1 MRLAQDY
8 HRFSSTP
15 FQPLQGINPMKFFVT
30 IKVAVALLLV
40 SVAMGQ
46 NTPNQT
52 KPIDPANMDLSIK
65 PCDDFFRYAN
75 GTWLKTNPIPAAF
88 DQWGSF
94 NILAD
99 HNSDVL
105 HEILEDEAKD
115 KSALAGSNKRKI
127 GDLYA
132 TGMDSAAIEALG
144 MKPIAG
150 ELDCI
155 GAMKNIQDVQRE
167 IGRLHSMNLNPLF
180 NFDSEQDPKNS
191 IEVIGEIHQGGLGL
205 PERDYYFSEEAR
217 SKRIREEYVKH
228 MTAMFQLIG
237 DDDAKAAASAQ
248 SVMAFETQL
257 AKTSRRL
264 VDLRDPDKN
273 YNKMTQEQLAAL
285 APAFDW
291 KRYFTDLGWSNPGSV
306 DVGQPEFFKEVNVM
320 LETVP
325 VETWKNYLRWRVVSN
340 SANSLSSAFVTENFR
355 FRGTIMTGAKEMQPR
370 WKRIRGVIDG
380 LLGEAIGEVYV
391 AKAFPPEAK
400 ARALELVNNIKLA
413 LREHINTITWMDDAT
428 KQAALKKLDAI
439 IVKIG
444 YPDKWRDYTKLT
456 IDRTSYLENV
466 RHAAQFAVQREID
479 KIGKP
484 VDRTEWGMSPQIV
497 NAYYNPSM
505 NEIVFPAG
513 ILQPPFFDFKADDA
527 VNYGGIGVVIG
538 HEISHGFD
546 DQGSKFDAEG
556 NLKMWWTPETR
567 KKFDERTGMLAH
579 QFDGFV
585 PIDSLHVNGAM
596 TLGENIGDLGGL
608 AISYTALQNTLKGKN
623 VAPIDGFTPAQRFFL
638 SFAQVWRRNVR
649 PERLRMQV
657 KTDVHSPA
665 ELRVNGS
672 LPNLQAFYDAFGCG
686 KDGAMYL
693 APEKRAMIWNLK

>member
-1 MRLAQDY
+1 MGLTQD
-8 HRFSSTP
+8 HNGFLSTP
-15 FQPLQGINPMKFFVT
+15 FPLIQGTNPMKLFAT
-30 IKVAVALLLV
+30 LTVAAALLFV
-40 SVAMGQ
+40 SAAPGQ
-46 NTPNQT
+46 NIQNQT
-52 KPIDPANMDLSIK
+52 KAIDPANLDLSIK
-65 PCDDFFRYAN
+65 PCDDFFHYAN
-75 GTWLKTNPIPAAF
+75 GTWMKKNPIPAAF
-88 DQWGSF
+88 DDWGSF

-105 HEILEDEAKD
+105 HEILEDAAKD
-115 KSALAGSNKRKI
+115 KSARAGSNRQKI
-127 GDLYA
+127 GDFYA

-150 ELDCI
+150 ELDRI
-155 GAMKNIQDVQRE
+155 EAIKNIQDVQGE
-167 IGRLHSMNLNPLF
+167 IDRLHFMNLNPLF
-180 NFDSEQDPKNS
+180 GFGSEQDPKNS

-205 PERDYYFSEEAR
+205 PERDYYFSEDAR

-228 MTAMFQLIG
+228 MTAMFKLIG
-237 DDDAKAAASAQ
+237 DDTIKAAASAQ
-248 SVMAFETQL
+248 SVMTFETQL
-257 AKTSRRL
+257 AKASRKR

-273 YNKMTQEQLAAL
+273 YNKMTQDQLTAL
-285 APAFDW
+285 APVFDW

-306 DVGQPEFFKEVNVM
+306 DVGQPEFLKEVNIM
-320 LETVP
+320 LGTVP
-325 VETWKNYLRWRVVSN
+325 IETWKNYLRWRVVSN
-340 SANSLSSAFVTENFR
+340 SANSLSSAFVAENFH

-370 WKRIRGVIDG
+370 WKRIRGGMDY
-380 LLGEAIGEVYV
+380 LLGEAVGEVYV

-439 IVKIG
+439 VVKIG

-456 IDRTSYLENV
+456 IDRASYLENI
-466 RHAAQFAVQREID
+466 RHAAHFAIQREID

-585 PIDSLHVNGAM
+585 PIDSLHVNGSM

-608 AISYTALQNTLKGKN
+608 AIAYTAMENTLKGKK
-623 VAPIDGFTPAQRFFL
+623 VEPIDGFTPEQRFFL

-657 KTDVHSPA
+657 KTDFHSPA

-686 KDGAMYL
+686 QDGKMYL
-693 APEKRAMIWNLK
+693 APEKRALIWNLK

>member
-1 MRLAQDY
+1 
-8 HRFSSTP
+8 
-15 FQPLQGINPMKFFVT
+15 
-30 IKVAVALLLV
+30 
-40 SVAMGQ
+40 
-46 NTPNQT
+46 
-52 KPIDPANMDLSIK
+52 
-65 PCDDFFRYAN
+65 
-75 GTWLKTNPIPAAF
+75 
-88 DQWGSF
+88 
-94 NILAD
+94 
-99 HNSDVL
+99 
-105 HEILEDEAKD
+105 
-115 KSALAGSNKRKI
+115 
-127 GDLYA
+127 
-132 TGMDSAAIEALG
+132 
-144 MKPIAG
+144 
-150 ELDCI
+150 
-155 GAMKNIQDVQRE
+155 
-167 IGRLHSMNLNPLF
+167 
-180 NFDSEQDPKNS
+180 
-191 IEVIGEIHQGGLGL
+191 
-205 PERDYYFSEEAR
+205 
-217 SKRIREEYVKH
+217 
-228 MTAMFQLIG
+228 MT
-237 DDDAKAAASAQ
+237 
-248 SVMAFETQL
+248 FETQL
-257 AKTSRRL
+257 AKASRKR

-273 YNKMTQEQLAAL
+273 YNKMTQEQLTAL

-306 DVGQPEFFKEVNVM
+306 DVGQPEFLKEVNIM
-320 LETVP
+320 LGTVP
-325 VETWKNYLRWRVVSN
+325 IETWKNYLRWRIVSN
-340 SANSLSSAFVTENFR
+340 SANSLSSAFVAENFH

-370 WKRIRGVIDG
+370 WKRIRGGMDY
-380 LLGEAIGEVYV
+380 LLGEAVGEVYV

-413 LREHINTITWMDDAT
+413 LREHINTITWMDNAT

-439 IVKIG
+439 VVKIG

-466 RHAAQFAVQREID
+466 RHAAHFAMQREID

-513 ILQPPFFDFKADDA
+513 ILQPPFFNFKADDA

-585 PIDSLHVNGAM
+585 PIDSLHVNGSM

-608 AISYTALQNTLKGKN
+608 AIAYTAMENTLKGKK
-623 VAPIDGFTPAQRFFL
+623 VEPIDGFTPEQRFFL

-657 KTDVHSPA
+657 KTDFHSPA

-686 KDGAMYL
+686 QDGKMYL
-693 APEKRAMIWNLK
+693 APEKRALIWNLK

>member
-1 MRLAQDY
+1 MKIYSMVFSIVLFFMIAIEAICQDT
-8 HRFSSTP
+8 TP
-15 FQPLQGINPMKFFVT
+15 QAK
-30 IKVAVALLLV
+30 A
-40 SVAMGQ
+40 
-46 NTPNQT
+46 
-52 KPIDPANMDLSIK
+52 IDPANMDLSIK
-65 PCDDFFRYAN
+65 PCDDFFHYAN
-75 GTWLKTNPIPAAF
+75 GTWLKKNPIPAAF

-94 NILAD
+94 HILDD
-99 HNSDVL
+99 HNSNVL
-105 HEILEDEAKD
+105 HKILEDAAKD
-115 KSALAGSNKRKI
+115 KSASAGSNKQKV
-127 GDLYA
+127 GDFYS

-150 ELDCI
+150 ELDRI
-155 GAMKNIQDVQRE
+155 EAINNIQDVQQE
-167 IGRLHSMNLNPLF
+167 IDRLHSMNLNPLF
-180 NFDSEQDPKNS
+180 GFGSEQDPKNS

-228 MTAMFQLIG
+228 MTAMFHLIS
-237 DDDAKAAASAQ
+237 DDTTKAAASAQ
-248 SVMAFETQL
+248 SVMAFETRL
-257 AKTSRRL
+257 AKASRRL

-285 APAFDW
+285 APAFGW

-306 DVGQPEFFKEVNVM
+306 DVGQPEFFKEVDSM
-320 LETVP
+320 LGTVP
-325 VETWKNYLRWRVVSN
+325 IETWKNYLRWRVVSN
-340 SANSLSSAFVTENFR
+340 SANSLSSAFVAENFH
-355 FRGTIMTGAKEMQPR
+355 FRGMIMTGAKEMQPR

-380 LLGEAIGEVYV
+380 LLGEAVGEVYV

-413 LREHINTITWMDDAT
+413 LREHINAISWMDDAT

-439 IVKIG
+439 GVKIG

-456 IDRTSYLENV
+456 IDQTSYLENV
-466 RHAAQFAVQREID
+466 RHAAQFAMQREIN

-484 VDRTEWGMSPQIV
+484 VDKTEWGMSPQTV

-556 NLKMWWTPETR
+556 NLKVWWTSETR
-567 KKFDERTGMLAH
+567 KKFDERTEVLAK
-579 QFDGFV
+579 QFDAIV
-585 PIDSLHVNGAM
+585 PIDSIHINGTA

-608 AISYTALQNTLKGKN
+608 AIAYTALKNTLKGKT
-623 VAPIDGFTPAQRFFL
+623 VESIDGFTLEQRFFL
-638 SFAQVWRRNVR
+638 SFAQVWRSNVH
-649 PERLRMQV
+649 PERLRIQL

-665 ELRVNGS
+665 EFRVNAS

-686 KDGAMYL
+686 KEGAMYL
-693 APEKRAMIWNLK
+693 APEKRATIWNLK